1 MKIFV
6 NGQGRELP
14 EGFNAAGLVEQMGLT
29 GQRLAMEVNEE
40 IVPRSTFGQH
50 FFQEGDRVEIVHAVG
65 GG

>member
-6 NGQGRELP
+6 NGQGQELA
-14 EGFNAAGLVEQMGLT
+14 EGLNASGLIEQMGLT

-40 IVPRSTFGQH
+40 IVPRSIFDQH
-50 FFQEGDRVEIVHAVG
+50 IFQDGDRVEIVHAVG